1 MNQSIY
7 RRYAV
12 EIENGFRPAP
22 IRSNNSLCRD
32 MKKLEIAHLSIESQR
47 RIDEICRVY
56 EDDVRS
62 SRNSNLLT
70 MLDRVPEQE
79 APVLLFEL
87 LRLHAEIEPPAKVF
101 DQVRQLRPEFAWV
114 VEHVIESLQSQT
126 SEPDETIAIS
136 VSERELV
143 GTLEGKEYAFRLSMP
158 GQYIFG
164 SAAEADLT
172 ITHGAIAQ
180 RTACFIME
188 SDRCLVVT
196 FPNESSGAM
205 LQEVSYHSSFSVG
218 PIEFHFRTPMSLG
231 RSVATVADDEASSI
245 RQIGV
250 DGFEITGELG
260 RGGFGV
266 VFDAIQLGSQKR
278 FAIKSLLPDAARSEK
293 LKKLFMREISIVSQ
307 LKHPNIVG
315 YHGFGIAGDHP
326 YLILEYVEN
335 RQIDDVL
342 AQHPEHKRLRL
353 CIGIVRKI
361 LSALAHAHDQGVV
374 HRDVKLSNIL
384 TGVENRR
391 LFVKLTDFGLSKFFE
406 TAGYSGI
413 TASEAVCGT
422 IAYMSPEQL
431 TNSKYAEPDCD
442 VYSIAV
448 CLYRLLTGRF
458 PHDSDS
464 PAEIVH
470 QKLNVMPIPIDEI
483 DPSLPAGLSGLLQ
496 RALHRDRERRI
507 ESADEFARELEPF
520 GL

>member
-1 MNQSIY
+1 MH
-7 RRYAV
+7 
-12 EIENGFRPAP
+12 E
-22 IRSNNSLCRD
+22 
-32 MKKLEIAHLSIESQR
+32 LEIAHLSIESQQ
-47 RIDEICRVY
+47 RIDEICRNY
-56 EDDVRS
+56 ESQIRS
-62 SRNSNLLT
+62 SQHRSPLT
-70 MLDRVPEQE
+70 MLDKVPERE
-79 APVLLFEL
+79 APVLLYEL
-87 LRLHAEIEPPAKVF
+87 LRLHAEIEPPTKVF
-101 DQVRQLRPEFAWV
+101 DDIRQQRPDFAWI
-114 VEHVIESLQSQT
+114 IESVIASLRRRP
-126 SEPDETIAIS
+126 SEPDETIAMS

-143 GTLEGKEYAFRLSMP
+143 GTFAGNEHVFRLSAP

-164 SAAEADLT
+164 SAADVDLT
-172 ITHGAIAQ
+172 IPDKAIAP
-180 RTACFIME
+180 RTACFIVE
-188 SDRCLVVT
+188 PDHCLVVT
-196 FPNESSGAM
+196 FPTESSSST

-218 PIEFHFRTPMSLG
+218 PVEFHFHMPSSPARSL
-231 RSVATVADDEASSI
+231 ATVADSGTSSI
-245 RQIGV
+245 RQLGI

-260 RGGFGV
+260 KGGFGV
-266 VFDAIQLGSQKR
+266 VFDAIQLGTQKR
-278 FAIKSLLPDAARSEK
+278 FAIKSLLPDAAGSEQ

-307 LKHPNIVG
+307 LRHPNIVG

-326 YLILEYVEN
+326 YLILEYVET
-335 RQIDDVL
+335 RQIDEVL

-413 TASEAVCGT
+413 TASKTVCGT

-448 CLYRLLTGRF
+448 CLYRLLTGRL
-458 PHDSDS
+458 PHESNS
-464 PAEIVH
+464 PVEIVH
-470 QKLNVMPIPIDEI
+470 QKLNVMPKPIDEI

-496 RALHRDRERRI
+496 RALHQDRDNRI
-507 ESADEFARELEPF
+507 ATAEEFSRELEPF